1 MILAVGEGSG
11 EREEE
16 AQAEPYAVMVV
27 DHSAAMRGLLC
38 SVLDA
43 DPAIRVV
50 ATAASGRSAIAALAE
65 HDVDVVVLDS
75 ELYDTKGG
83 ALLPAILDK
92 APHVRVVMASPL
104 TREGA
109 ASSVGAM
116 ASGAA
121 DYFTKPSLE
130 SRKVELSPA
139 NSLTDKVKA
148 LGAAGGASAPR
159 ARETEPDARLRKG
172 EPSAVAARQRAPR
185 CRRPPIVL
193 REASRV
199 RPTVL
204 AIAASTGGPPAL
216 FSVFRAL
223 RDKVRAPIF
232 VTQHMPPKFTGA
244 LAERVQ
250 VLSHLPAAEG
260 KEGEVVAERIYV
272 APGDRHLTV
281 ERRDGSVVLRVT
293 RGPREN
299 YCRPAADPMFRSLA
313 AVYGDAVLAVV
324 LTGMGRDG
332 LDGSGALV
340 AAHSTVIAQDETTSV
355 VWGMPGAVAT
365 AGLCSAVLPVA
376 AIPDYI
382 VDRFSG
388 AI

>member
-1 MILAVGEGSG
+1 VILAEGEEPRESG
-11 EREEE
+11 D
-16 AQAEPYAVMVV
+16 EPPVAPCAVMVV
-27 DHSAAMRGLLC
+27 DQSAAMRGLLC
-38 SVLDA
+38 RVLDS
-43 DPAIRVV
+43 DPGIRVV
-50 ATAASGRSAIAALAE
+50 ATAASGRSAITALAE

-75 ELYDTKGG
+75 ELYDAKGG
-83 ALLPAILDK
+83 ALLPAILEK

-130 SRKVELSPA
+130 HRKVAVLPE
-139 NSLTDKVKA
+139 NSLTEKVKA
-148 LGAAGGASAPR
+148 LGSVGRASAPVMR
-159 ARETEPDARLRKG
+159 RTDAERKAGQPARTQPVAKAS
-172 EPSAVAARQRAPR
+172 PSPR
-185 CRRPPIVL
+185 RRPALNL
-193 REASRV
+193 REAGRT

-223 RDKVRAPIF
+223 GDRVRVPIF
-232 VTQHMPPKFTGA
+232 ITQHMPPKFTGA
-244 LAERVQ
+244 LADRVE
-250 VLSHLPAAEG
+250 VLSRLPAAEAVD
-260 KEGEVVAERIYV
+260 GEVVADRIYV
-272 APGDRHLTV
+272 APGDRHLSV
-281 ERRDGSVVLRVT
+281 ERTSSDVVLRVT

-313 AVYGDAVLAVV
+313 EVYGDRVLAVV

-332 LDGSGALV
+332 LEGCRALV
-340 AAHSTVIAQDETTSV
+340 AADSTVIAQDEATSV

-376 AIPDYI
+376 KISDYI
-382 VDRFSG
+382 ADRFSG
-388 AI
+388 AA